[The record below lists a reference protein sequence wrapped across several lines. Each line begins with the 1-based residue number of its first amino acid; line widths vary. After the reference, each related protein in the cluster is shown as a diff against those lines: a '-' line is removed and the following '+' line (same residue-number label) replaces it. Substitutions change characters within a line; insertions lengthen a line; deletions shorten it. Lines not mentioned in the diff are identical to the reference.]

1 MLKKYLLVTKPGI
14 IFGNLISVAGG
25 FFLASRGRIDGE
37 LLVATLLGVALVIAS
52 GCVFNNVIDRDIDR
66 LMERTRQRALVKGV
80 ISPPVALVYAL
91 GLGIAGFLLLYF
103 GGNFLAAL
111 FGIIGFVVY
120 VGLYSLCLKRQSIHG
135 TLVGSISGAVPP
147 VIGYCAVTGVF
158 DLGALLLLLIFSMW
172 QMPHS
177 FAIGIFRYQ
186 DYKAA
191 GIPVLPVA
199 RDLRSAKRQIVVYI
213 VIFAVVALMLS
224 VAGYTGYGY
233 FAVAFGMSLYWLY
246 LAVKGFDATDDI
258 RWARRVFG
266 FSILIVTALSV
277 MMAIDYQAGADPL
290 LASHAVPVASVSN
303 PIL

>member
-25 FFLASRGRIDGE
+25 FFLASRGRIDGTL
-37 LLVATLLGVALVIAS
+37 LLVTLLGVALVIAS

-66 LMERTRQRALVKGV
+66 LMERTRQRALVKGL
-80 ISPPVALVYAL
+80 ISPPVALVYASVL
-91 GLGIAGFLLLYF
+91 GLAGFSLLYF
-103 GGNFLAAL
+103 GANFLAAF
-111 FGIIGFVVY
+111 FGVIGFVVY
-120 VGLYSLCLKRQSIHG
+120 VGFYSLFLKRQSIHG

-191 GIPVLPVA
+191 GVPVLPVA
-199 RDLRSAKRQIVVYI
+199 RDLSSAKRQIIVYI
-213 VIFAVVALMLS
+213 IIFAVVALLLS
-224 VAGYTGYGY
+224 AAGYAGYGY
-233 FAVAFGMSLYWLY
+233 FAVTLGMSLYWLY
-246 LAVKGFDATDDI
+246 LALKGFGATDDV
-258 RWARRVFG
+258 RWARGVFG

-277 MMAIDYQAGADPL
+277 MMALDFQTDSV
-290 LASHAVPVASVSN
+290 LASQSSPVASVSN